1 MRKWGVVALCAALS
15 GCAFQRAE
23 VAQTA
28 QASMVGMTKE
38 QILALHL
45 AASKPASEGK
55 TEVWGYSSGTTRT
68 PTLEGRS
75 NAETPP
81 SVSIAGPLPVGSC
94 ASENGVCPKCMR
106 QLTGT

>member
-38 QILALHL
+38 QILCFA
-45 AASKPASEGK
+45 
-55 TEVWGYSSGTTRT
+55 WGRQQT
-68 PTLEGRS
+68 
-75 NAETPP
+75 
-81 SVSIAGPLPVGSC
+81 
-94 ASENGVCPKCMR
+94 GVR
-106 QLTGT
+106 REDRGLGL